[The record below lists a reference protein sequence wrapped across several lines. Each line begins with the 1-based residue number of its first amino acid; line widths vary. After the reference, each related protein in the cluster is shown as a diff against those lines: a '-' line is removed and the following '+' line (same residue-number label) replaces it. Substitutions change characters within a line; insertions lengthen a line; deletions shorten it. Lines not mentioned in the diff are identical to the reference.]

1 VADARVLVVDDDP
14 EVVRLLDQDLVASGF
29 TVFPASS
36 GAAGLRLLRE
46 TPVDAVVTDLRMPDI
61 DGMEIVRAAAESQPD
76 AKVIIITAFAT
87 IASAIDAVK
96 QGAFDYVSKPFE
108 IEELVL
114 ALERALEDSR
124 LRQENRS
131 LRGEV
136 SRRYGLENL
145 IGASRAMQDVF
156 GLIQGAA
163 RADLNVLVTGES
175 GTGKELVARA
185 IHYNGP
191 RRRGPFVALNCAAI
205 PETLL
210 ESELFGHVRGAFTGA
225 ATARKGLVEE
235 AQGGTLF
242 LDEISEMSANLQAK
256 LLRVLEDRE
265 VRPLGSNRGSVVEFR
280 AIASTNRD
288 PKAQI
293 QAGTFRPDLY
303 YRLNVVGIHL
313 PPLRERAG
321 DLPRLARHFV
331 EQFAMQQVRT
341 IRGLTPEAMALV
353 EAYAWPGNVRELENA
368 IERAVAFAR
377 ADCITP
383 ADLPPAVREEGQ
395 IVAAGVAQR
404 WTLRELDE
412 RYIERVLAE
421 VNGDRARA
429 AEILNVHPRTLERRD
444 QRRSKARTP
453 EIGSGDTVSS

>member
-1 VADARVLVVDDDP
+1 MADATVLVVDDDP
-14 EVVRLLDQDLVASGF
+14 EVVRLLEQDLSACGF
-29 TVFPASS
+29 TVVAACS
-36 GAAGLRLLRE
+36 GPEALQLLRE
-46 TPVDAVVTDLRMPDI
+46 TRVDAVVTDLRMPDV
-61 DGMEIVRAAAESQPD
+61 DGLDIVRAAAEAQPD

-124 LRQENRS
+124 LRRENRA
-131 LRGEV
+131 LRGEIA
-136 SRRYGLENL
+136 RRYGLASV
-145 IGASRAMQDVF
+145 IGASAAMQEVF
-156 GLIQGAA
+156 GLIEGAA

-185 IHYNGP
+185 IHENGP
-191 RRRGPFVALNCAAI
+191 RRQGPFVALNCVAI

-225 ATARKGLVEE
+225 AASRKGLVEE
-235 AQGGTLF
+235 AHGGTLF
-242 LDEISEMSANLQAK
+242 LDEISEMSMTLQAK

-293 QAGTFRPDLY
+293 EAGTFRADLY

-321 DLPRLARHFV
+321 DLPRLARHFA
-331 EQFAMQQVRT
+331 ERFAIQQQRP

-353 EAYAWPGNVRELENA
+353 EAYQWPGNVRELENA
-368 IERAVAFAR
+368 MERAVAFAR
-377 ADCITP
+377 TDLITP
-383 ADLPPAVREEGQ
+383 VDLPPAVREEGQ
-395 IVAAGVAQR
+395 IVQAGLAQR
-404 WTLRELDE
+404 WSLRELGE
-412 RYIERVLAE
+412 RYIERVLDE
-421 VNGDRARA
+421 VQGDRVRA
-429 AEILNVHPRTLERRD
+429 AAILQVHPRTLERRD
-444 QRRSKARTP
+444 RRRAKR
-453 EIGSGDTVSS
+453 G

>member
-1 VADARVLVVDDDP
+1 MPEARVLVVDDDA
-14 EVVRLLDQDLVASGF
+14 EVVRLLEHDLRACGF
-29 TVFPASS
+29 TVFPACS
-36 GAAGLRLLRE
+36 GAAGVRLLRE
-46 TPVDAVVTDLRMPDI
+46 TPVDAVVTDLRMSDV
-61 DGMEIVRAAAESQPD
+61 DGLEIVRVAAESQPE

-87 IASAIDAVK
+87 ISSAIDAVK

-136 SRRYGLENL
+136 SRRYGLGGM
-145 IGASRAMQDVF
+145 IGTSAAMQEVF
-156 GLIQGAA
+156 ELIHGAA

-175 GTGKELVARA
+175 GTGKELVAKA
-185 IHYNGP
+185 IHYNGA

-235 AQGGTLF
+235 AHGGTLF
-242 LDEISEMSANLQAK
+242 LDEISEMSVALQAK

-265 VRPLGSNRGSVVEFR
+265 VRPLGSNRGTVLEFR

-288 PKAQI
+288 PKAQM
-293 QAGTFRPDLY
+293 QAGAFRSDLY

-313 PPLRERAG
+313 PPLRERTG
-321 DLPRLARHFV
+321 DIPRLARHFV
-331 EQFAMQQVRT
+331 ERFAAQQQRP
-341 IRGLTPEAMALV
+341 IRGLTPEAMALL
-353 EAYAWPGNVRELENA
+353 EAYPWPGNVRELENA
-368 IERAVAFAR
+368 MERAVAFAR
-377 ADCITP
+377 EEAITP
-383 ADLPPAVREEGQ
+383 ADLPRPVREEGQ
-395 IVAAGVAQR
+395 LVDAGVARR
-404 WTLRELDE
+404 WSLRELGE
-412 RYIERVLAE
+412 QYIQRVLAE
-421 VNGDRARA
+421 VHGDRARA
-429 AEILNVHPRTLERRD
+429 AEILKVHPRTLERRD
-444 QRRSKARTP
+444 QRRAKGP
-453 EIGSGDTVSS
+453 DTLSF